1 MKEAQV
7 QQLFSYPIKGLTPH
21 PIQGVTLEENWGIR
35 GDRAFALMFLDGSDP
50 PPPTLVPWMSKGH
63 FAVQNDWPKLAKLEC
78 FYNAQTDCL
87 TVRHQG
93 VTLLEAATE
102 TQLGRDRISAFF
114 TGFLADAEPT
124 PEARHPQHSTLQL
137 VGVRSGETR
146 YPDRAPVHI
155 SLMSQAT
162 LDDLSQ
168 SSGSLVDVRRFRPNI
183 LLAGIAPWEEFNGV
197 GEEFYLGEAKIVIT
211 ARIGRCANIEVDPD
225 SGDRNLKLLSVLKN
239 RYGHL
244 QTGVLAKIITPGS
257 VKIGDSLTLV
267 GS

>member
-7 QQLFSYPIKGLTPH
+7 KQLFSYPIKGLTPH
-21 PIQGVTLEENWGIR
+21 PIHQVELECDYGIR
-35 GDRAFALMFLDGSDP
+35 GDRAFALMFLDSSDTP
-50 PPPTLVPWMSKGH
+50 PQTIVPWMSKGN

-78 FYNAQTDCL
+78 FYDAQSDCL

-93 VTLLEAATE
+93 VNLLNSATE
-102 TQLGRDRISAFF
+102 TQAERDRISAFF

-124 PEARHPQHSTLQL
+124 PEARHPQHSPLHL
-137 VGVRSGETR
+137 VGSQSGETR

-162 LDDLSQ
+162 LDELSEAC
-168 SSGSLVDVRRFRPNI
+168 GTLVDVRRFRPNI
-183 LLAGIAPWEEFNGV
+183 LLEGIAPWEEFQGV
-197 GEEFYLGEAKIVIT
+197 GEEFYLGQSKIVIT

-225 SGDRNLKLLSVLKN
+225 SGDRNLGLLSVLKN

-244 QTGVLAKIITPGS
+244 QTGVLAKIITPGF
-257 VKIGDSLTLV
+257 VKIGDRLTAV
-267 GS
+267 SS

>member
-7 QQLFSYPIKGLTPH
+7 KQLFSYPIKGLTPH
-21 PIQGVTLEENWGIR
+21 PIQGVTLEEDCGIR
-35 GDRAFALMFLDGSDP
+35 GDRAFALMFVDGSDTP
-50 PPPTLVPWMSKGH
+50 PATLVPWMSKAH

-78 FYNAQTDCL
+78 FYNAETDCL
-87 TVRHQG
+87 TIRHQG

-102 TQLGRDRISAFF
+102 TQPERDRISAFF

-124 PEARHPQHSTLQL
+124 PEARHPQYSPLQL

-162 LDDLSQ
+162 LDALTEAC
-168 SSGSLVDVRRFRPNI
+168 GTLIDVRRFRPNI
-183 LLAGIAPWEEFNGV
+183 LLEGIAPWEEFNGV
-197 GEEFYLGEAKIVIT
+197 GEEFYLGESKIVIT

-225 SGDRNLKLLSVLKN
+225 NGDRNLRLLSVLKN

-244 QTGVLAKIITPGS
+244 QAGVLAKIITPGS
-257 VKIGDSLTLV
+257 VKIGDRLTSV
-267 GS
+267 Q

>member
-7 QQLFSYPIKGLTPH
+7 KQLFSYPIKGLSPH
-21 PIQGVTLEENWGIR
+21 PIQGVTLEQDYGIR

-50 PPPTLVPWMSKGH
+50 PPPTLVPWMNKGH

-102 TQLGRDRISAFF
+102 TPAGRDRISAFF
-114 TGFLADAEPT
+114 TGFLADAKPT
-124 PEARHPQHSTLQL
+124 PEARHPHYSPLQL
-137 VGVRSGETR
+137 VGSRTGETR

-162 LDDLSQ
+162 LNELSEACEAP
-168 SSGSLVDVRRFRPNI
+168 VDVRRFRPNI
-183 LLAGIAPWEEFNGV
+183 LLEGIAPWEEFNGV
-197 GEEFYLGEAKIVIT
+197 GEEFYLGEAKIIIT

-225 SGDRNLKLLSVLKN
+225 SGDRNLELLSVLKH

-244 QTGVLAKIITPGS
+244 QTGVLAKIITSGS
-257 VKIGDSLTLV
+257 VKIGDFLTPV

>member
-7 QQLFSYPIKGLTPH
+7 KQLFSYPIKGLSPH
-21 PIQGVTLEENWGIR
+21 PIQSVTLEKDYGIR
-35 GDRAFALMFLDGSDP
+35 GDRAFALMFLDGSDTP
-50 PPPTLVPWMSKGH
+50 NPTLVPWMSKGH

-78 FYNAQTDCL
+78 FYDAEMDCL

-102 TQLGRDRISAFF
+102 TQRGRDRISAFF

-124 PEARHPQHSTLQL
+124 PEARHPQYSSLQL
-137 VGVRSGETR
+137 VGSRTGETR

-155 SLMSQAT
+155 SLMSQGT
-162 LDDLSQ
+162 LDELSKDC
-168 SSGSLVDVRRFRPNI
+168 GTLVDVRRFRPNI
-183 LLAGIAPWEEFNGV
+183 LLEGIAPWEEFLGV
-197 GEEFYLGEAKIVIT
+197 GEEFYIGESKIVIT

-244 QTGVLAKIITPGS
+244 QTGVLAKIITPGC
-257 VKIGDSLTLV
+257 VKIGDRLTLL

>member
-7 QQLFSYPIKGLTPH
+7 KQLFSYPIKGLTPH
-21 PIQGVTLEENWGIR
+21 PVHQVELKCDQGIP
-35 GDRAFALMFLDGSDP
+35 GDRAFALMFLDGSDT
-50 PPPTLVPWMSKGH
+50 PPPTFVPWMSKGH
-63 FAVQNDWPKLAKLEC
+63 FAVQNDWPKLAKLDC
-78 FYNAQTDCL
+78 VYDAAIDCL

-93 VTLLEAATE
+93 VTLLETATE
-102 TQLGRDRISAFF
+102 TQTERDRISAFF

-124 PEARHPQHSTLQL
+124 PEARHPQYSPLQL
-137 VGVRSGETR
+137 VGSRTGETR

-162 LDDLSQ
+162 LDELSEAC
-168 SSGSLVDVRRFRPNI
+168 GTHVDVRRFRPNI
-183 LLAGIAPWEEFNGV
+183 LLEGIAPWEEFQGV
-197 GEEFYLGEAKIVIT
+197 GEEFYLGESKIVIT

-225 SGDRNLKLLSVLKN
+225 SGDRNLELLSVLKT

-257 VKIGDSLTLV
+257 VKIGDRLTVL